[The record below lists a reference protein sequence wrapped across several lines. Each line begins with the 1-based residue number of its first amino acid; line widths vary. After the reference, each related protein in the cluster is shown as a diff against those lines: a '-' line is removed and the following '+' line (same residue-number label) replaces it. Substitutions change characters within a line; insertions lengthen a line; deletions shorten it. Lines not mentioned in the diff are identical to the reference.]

1 MVNKFAVPHSGAMND
16 ASTSDD
22 PAEGAPTEEP
32 PPPPPPG
39 TPAAPRPLR
48 RSNSDRMIAGVCGGT
63 AEYFAI
69 DPIIVRLG
77 FVALALLGGSGV
89 LFYLIAWL
97 VMPRADENE
106 SAALN
111 ALRGGYRAG
120 GRSLLALA
128 LLIVGI
134 IVLSGSVFL
143 ASSFTDGLVLPLLIL
158 AAGVALLVWPADG
171 PSWRS
176 RFQMDE
182 DGWRNERRAMR
193 DEWRREREAWRESRQ
208 RWRHGYQR
216 GHSVPWD
223 AATAPP
229 PPTRA
234 SPPRAQVQRPSRPS
248 RPRPFLVPLAIALL
262 LLFTGLSVFADRV
275 DWWSTDPA
283 SIVAVWLVI
292 VGAVLVVSAFIGRA
306 RSLIWLG
313 VLLLPVA
320 WGLAAIDLTWWDG
333 IGQEAV
339 VVASIEQ
346 LEESYRWG
354 IGEFTVDLSDLDL
367 EGEDR
372 EVAVGLTI
380 GELTV
385 YVPETI
391 GVEVDLTGR
400 AGSINISDGGAK
412 LNQDGFDITLD
423 RLAGDPAGGTLL
435 LDVDMGIG
443 RTEVIVCGAG
453 GVACP

>member
-1 MVNKFAVPHSGAMND
+1 MGNRLAVSHSGAMTD
-16 ASTSDD
+16 ESTSDD
-22 PAEGAPTEEP
+22 ATEGAPTQELP
-32 PPPPPPG
+32 PPPSPG

-89 LFYLIAWL
+89 LLYLIAWL

-134 IVLSGSVFL
+134 IVLSGSAFL
-143 ASSFTDGLVLPLLIL
+143 APSFRDGLFIPLLIL
-158 AAGVALLVWPADG
+158 AAGVALLVWPTEG
-171 PSWRS
+171 PGWRS
-176 RFQMDE
+176 RFQTE
-182 DGWRNERRAMR
+182 NEEWRN
-193 DEWRREREAWRESRQ
+193 EWRREREAWRQSRQ
-208 RWRHGYQR
+208 WRHGYQR
-216 GHSVPWD
+216 GHAVDWD
-223 AATAPP
+223 PATAPP
-229 PPTRA
+229 PPA
-234 SPPRAQVQRPSRPS
+234 SARVHRPRPP
-248 RPRPFLVPLAIALL
+248 RPRPFLVPLAVALL
-262 LLFTGLSVFADRV
+262 LLYTGLSIFADRV

-283 SIVAVWLVI
+283 SFLAVWLVI
-292 VGAVLVVSAFIGRA
+292 VGAVLVLSAFVGRA
-306 RSLIWLG
+306 RGLIWLG
-313 VLLLPVA
+313 VLLLPLA
-320 WGLAAIDLTWWDG
+320 WGLAAIDITWWDG
-333 IGQEAV
+333 IGQNAV
-339 VVASIEQ
+339 AVASIEQ

-367 EGEDR
+367 RGEDR
-372 EVAVGLTI
+372 ELAVGLTI

-391 GVEVDLTGR
+391 GVDIDLAAR
-400 AGSINISDGGAK
+400 AGSINIRDGGAR
-412 LNQDGFDITLD
+412 LNQDGFDIALD
-423 RLAGDPAGGTLL
+423 RVVGNPAGGTLL
-435 LDVDMGIG
+435 LDVDMGLG

-453 GVACP
+453 GVPCP